1 MSRFTRTFE
10 RLKSEGRTGLVTYIT
25 AGDPSLVRTREL
37 LPALVRAGAD
47 VLEIGVPF
55 SEPLADGPV
64 IQRAT
69 ERALAAGTTLDKV
82 LTVVEEVRSSIDAP
96 LVLFTYVN
104 PVARMGFA
112 RFAER
117 AARAGVDGV
126 LTLDLPIEEAGEF
139 RGLLDTAGL
148 DTIFLLSPTTT
159 PERMAHAAALG
170 RGFLY
175 GISRLG
181 VTGARDQV
189 AASASELAARVRGV
203 TNLPLALGF
212 GVSKPEHVR
221 DIGRLADAAV
231 VGSALVQVIADAGDS
246 PSLVPDVEA
255 YVRWLSGRG
264 VAPAPHEVG
273 GRA

>member
-10 RLKSEGRTGLVTYIT
+10 RLKSERRTGLVTYIT
-25 AGDPSLVRTREL
+25 AGDPSLERTREL
-37 LPALVRAGAD
+37 LPALVRGGAD
-47 VLEIGVPF
+47 VIEIGVPF

-69 ERALAAGTTLDKV
+69 ERALRAGATLDKV
-82 LTVVEEVRSSIDAP
+82 LTLVEDARSSVDVP

-104 PVARMGFA
+104 PVARMGYE

-126 LTLDLPIEEAGEF
+126 LTLDLPIEEAGDF
-139 RGLLDTAGL
+139 RALLEKVGL

-159 PERMAHAAALG
+159 PERLKRAAELG

-189 AASASELAARVRGV
+189 AASASELAARVRRE
-203 TNLPLALGF
+203 TRLPLALGF
-212 GVSKPEHVR
+212 GVSRPDHVQ
-221 DIGRLADAAV
+221 DIGRVADAAV
-231 VGSALVQVIADAGDS
+231 VGSALVQVIAEAGDS
-246 PSLVPDVEA
+246 EALVPNVEE
-255 YVRWLSGRG
+255 YV
-264 VAPAPHEVG
+264 
-273 GRA
+273 